1 MTQNA
6 RMFPE
11 GKLILLMGDFFKTKL
26 KNLLKQQK
34 CTFANDF
41 FKFQYTIRL

>member
-11 GKLILLMGDFFKTKL
+11 GKLANGRFFKTKL